1 MHKIYKFVVENTEFH
16 VNKKDNG
23 YEFICLVDVD
33 DASEFYCALKE
44 SFGSGVFDDG
54 GIECHFMDGYIG
66 VDIYEFVCDN
76 DVNDIW
82 FKLFKDIVNF

>member
-1 MHKIYKFVVENTEFH
+1 M
-16 VNKKDNG
+16 
-23 YEFICLVDVD
+23 
-33 DASEFYCALKE
+33 S
-44 SFGSGVFDDG
+44 
-54 GIECHFMDGYIG
+54 FMDGYIG